1 MEATTRK
8 PRGGKRE
15 PLPRFTITIPGYA
28 KHQGALKNGHK
39 RTWIKFERIASQE
52 LIVAGVPFTAR
63 ALFYELVMI
72 SDEGQLADMTF
83 ALLSRLTGMDY
94 RPLQNALSSLTE
106 KRLVNVTYADEVQV
120 TSKGLASDG
129 QVMGKCSSSDG
140 QGKSLALHTEEA
152 EHSVLVSQSVSQSDL
167 VLSAAQP
174 TASAE
179 ASARKSINW
188 DEQFQKAGEWL
199 SETFPELATEL
210 SAYFMARVP
219 AGSNPKQYVT
229 SKIKAVKS
237 QAKAMAAPREV
248 FIAGWRA
255 AMNKGADEAYASTVI
270 ENKVKEAFSGRQ
282 AGNQNARPLGMA
294 AESAGSR
301 NEPGQIWDVK
311 L

>member
-1 MEATTRK
+1 MEATPPK
-8 PRGGKRE
+8 PRGGNQERQE
-15 PLPRFTITIPGYA
+15 QLTVTIPNYGKY
-28 KHQGALKNGHK
+28 QEPIK
-39 RTWIKFERIASQE
+39 RGRRVWVRFDRSTPNDFKLSRVTLE
-52 LIVAGVPFTAR
+52 AR
-63 ALFYELVMI
+63 AIFYSLIMI
-72 SDEGQLADMTF
+72 CDEGAISGITYRDLGKMLNARPQTVKSAVEQLEREGLLQTQVERKSNASRTHLERTAHGNDAF
-83 ALLSRLTGMDY
+83 AFEQSANGATDS
-94 RPLQNALSSLTE
+94 PLQTDITDRQTE
-106 KRLVNVTYADEVQV
+106 
-120 TSKGLASDG
+120 
-129 QVMGKCSSSDG
+129 
-140 QGKSLALHTEEA
+140 
-152 EHSVLVSQSVSQSDL
+152 

-174 TASAE
+174 TAPAE

-282 AGNQNARPLGMA
+282 AGNQNARPLGLA